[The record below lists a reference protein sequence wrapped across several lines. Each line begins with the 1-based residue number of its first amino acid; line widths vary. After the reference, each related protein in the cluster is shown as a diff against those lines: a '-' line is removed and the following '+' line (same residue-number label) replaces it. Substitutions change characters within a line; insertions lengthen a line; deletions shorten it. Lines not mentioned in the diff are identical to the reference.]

1 MRGNHFYS
9 LILPRQCDFYC
20 TFVRARRVFVQVCT
34 LCKHK
39 PADALL
45 FSSPSVSVHWVRY
58 LETARSQLCQFDQYW
73 HCVYSV
79 CRCAAAAH
87 TCMFE
92 FVRLITLGFCSNRA
106 EIFVSLALGVCEC
119 ARISVR
125 VWLQCARV
133 RFLWRSLNVCVV
145 WMHGCS
151 IQTVL
156 FALPVPAL
164 DGGSSV
170 SLACLM

>member
-1 MRGNHFYS
+1 MIFTVHLCVRGGF
-9 LILPRQCDFYC
+9 
-20 TFVRARRVFVQVCT
+20 FVQVCT
-34 LCKHK
+34 LCKRK

-45 FSSPSVSVHWVRY
+45 FFHLQVWVYTECATWRQQGHSFVSLINIDTVCILCVGVQQRRTRACLSLCDWLHW
-58 LETARSQLCQFDQYW
+58 D
-73 HCVYSV
+73 
-79 CRCAAAAH
+79 
-87 TCMFE
+87 
-92 FVRLITLGFCSNRA
+92 FVQTELRF
-106 EIFVSLALGVCEC
+106 FVSLALGVCEC
-119 ARISVR
+119 ARMSVR